1 MTSHDNPLH
10 RLLGGWRGGLESAA
24 PSVLFAI
31 TYAFGG
37 RQLSTALA
45 VAVGAAAALA
55 VARLIRR
62 EKPVRVVGGLLA
74 VGVAALVAARTGSAA
89 DYFLPSLLA
98 NAVSALAWALSIMVG
113 WPLLGVV
120 LGFALK
126 QGTSWREDP
135 DVVRAYGRASWIWAA
150 SFVVRAGVQLPLWL
164 SDNVA
169 GLGIARLLLGWPM
182 VLGVIAASWWLIR
195 RTLPPDHP
203 GILHPRSTRRTA
215 HGSKDEEAPDRN

>member
-1 MTSHDNPLH
+1 MTQHDNPLH

-24 PSVLFAI
+24 PSVLFAV
-31 TYAFGG
+31 TYVFGG
-37 RQLSTALA
+37 ARLATALI
-45 VAVGAAAALA
+45 VAVCAAAVLA
-55 VARLIRR
+55 IARLIRR
-62 EKPVRVVGGLLA
+62 EKPVRVIGGLLA

-113 WPLLGVV
+113 WPLLGVI

-169 GLGIARLLLGWPM
+169 GLGIARLVLGWPM

-195 RTLPPDHP
+195 ATLPPDHP
-203 GILHPRSTRRTA
+203 GILHPRSTRSTVEA
-215 HGSKDEEAPDRN
+215 APDETAPEHG